1 MATLSSVASL
11 AKERTAWN
19 KVMTSTYGVKL
30 KGTNRFKRKTR
41 TKINKRA
48 ARARKSGARGNGAND
63 IKSMHDNRLD
73 LLDMNNPNDEAHNGD
88 TNDQD
93 DEDYAEDGSDYDDD
107 EEDEEE
113 GQEHTT
119 GSKRK
124 RTSKK
129 KVTKRK
135 TKKSKSSGTK
145 NSAHAKLLE
154 RNKLLPRPCT
164 MEQALLDP
172 EADAIYTSVQTA
184 PTHCRPRNF
193 CPVTGVVATYR
204 DPTTGVPYSS
214 KAAYSTIAERVPK
227 IW

>member
-48 ARARKSGARGNGAND
+48 ARARKSGVRGNGAND

-113 GQEHTT
+113 GQGHAT

-135 TKKSKSSGTK
+135 TKKCTLCLKRSCRM
-145 NSAHAKLLE
+145 E
-154 RNKLLPRPCT
+154 R
-164 MEQALLDP
+164 
-172 EADAIYTSVQTA
+172 TA
-184 PTHCRPRNF
+184 PM
-193 CPVTGVVATYR
+193 VTFFICVSVILII
-204 DPTTGVPYSS
+204 YSN
-214 KAAYSTIAERVPK
+214 TVIVNR
-227 IW
+227 